1 MSGAKRRI
9 NSTGRKRINRDKIE
23 IRMLESLPGDP
34 LRATVN
40 VNLGDADL
48 PSTAKVVLDAY
59 HRSSGMRFECGT
71 VGDLKVPPVLT
82 LDEVDRSGS
91 PLFRLKIV
99 DEGENEGRILASAER
114 IQPKSEDDQNDRRSL
129 FPISYR
135 DLRSDTW
142 KVEIEQGDRPR
153 LIINTRLPG
162 FSYQLAESPL
172 LQALILPA
180 ALRFVL
186 QELSKSSE
194 TGEDEDE
201 GSWKDEWL
209 TYCREQLGAPDDPRD
224 LSEDNEKADWID
236 EAVMRFGENCDF
248 IGRISKMVEGN

>member
-9 NSTGRKRINRDKIE
+9 NSTGRQRINRDKIE
-23 IRMLESLPGDP
+23 IRLLDSSPGDP
-34 LRATVN
+34 LRAAVKIDLESAN
-40 VNLGDADL
+40 L
-48 PSTAKVVLDAY
+48 PSDAQVVLDAY
-59 HRSSGMRFECGT
+59 HRSSGMRFDLGT
-71 VGDLKVPPVLT
+71 VGGLKIPDFLT

-91 PLFRLKIV
+91 PLFRLKV
-99 DEGENEGRILASAER
+99 LDGEEDQGRILASAER
-114 IQPKSEDDQNDRRSL
+114 IQPKSEEDQQDRRSL

-153 LIINTRLPG
+153 LIINTRLTG
-162 FSYQLAESPL
+162 FSYKLSESPM
-172 LQALILPA
+172 LQGLILPA

-186 QELSKSSE
+186 QELSKASE

-209 TYCREQLGAPDDPRD
+209 IYCKEQLGAPDDPRSLTD
-224 LSEDNEKADWID
+224 ESERADWID
-236 EAVMRFGENCDF
+236 DALLRFGENCDF
-248 IGRISKMVEGN
+248 VGRISKMVEGD